1 MPPSHCQYLL
11 MREWGYSH
19 GEIKAAM
26 KKARRASQR
35 RAQTSK
41 KEKLGLEPFEE
52 SLEKARKKVALVG

>member
-1 MPPSHCQYLL
+1 

-35 RAQTSK
+35 WAQTAK

-52 SLEKARKKVALVG
+52 ALEKARKKVALVG